1 MTLADAL
8 DRYGQLTAPDTLKI
22 ERLLPGPIERVWSY
36 LTESDLRRKW
46 LAAGEMPL
54 TKGAEF
60 TLTWRNDDLTTPA
73 GTRPDGFGPEHSMS
87 SRIIEAT
94 PPTRLA
100 FTFGTASEVEI
111 VLTPQGDKV
120 RLSLTHRRIADRAM
134 VLMVGPGWHAHLDVL
149 QARMDGTTTDP
160 FWDMWQRLR
169 SDYQARF
176 PA

>member
-1 MTLADAL
+1 MTPADTL
-8 DRYGQLTAPDTLKI
+8 DSYGKLLAPDTLQI
-22 ERLLPGPIERVWSY
+22 ERLLPGPIERVWAY

-60 TLTWRNDDLTTPA
+60 QMTWRNDDLTTPS
-73 GTRPDGFGPEHSMS
+73 GTRPEGFGAEHSMT

-100 FTFGTASEVEI
+100 FTFGTASVVEI
-111 VLTPQGDKV
+111 DLAPEGDKV
-120 RLSLTHRRIADRAM
+120 RLTLTHRKIADRGM

-149 QARMDGTTTDP
+149 QARMDGTETAP
-160 FWDMWQRLR
+160 FWDLWQRLKA
-169 SDYQARF
+169 DYTARI
-176 PA
+176 PS